1 MIVKIFYNHGLTKEF
16 DRQGVGRTV
25 RQTQTEMTMNK
36 TMMLATDHWNYQQ
49 FQNPTR
55 KRVGNYDIISGHC
68 GCVCKI
74 ALVAVP
80 NSFGTR
86 SLCQSTD
93 GEIHLCRD
101 HEIPEQEDDMWG
113 E

>member
-1 MIVKIFYNHGLTKEF
+1 
-16 DRQGVGRTV
+16 
-25 RQTQTEMTMNK
+25 MNK
-36 TMMLATDHWNYQQ
+36 TIVMDSNYSAREQ
-49 FQNPTR
+49 FVSPTR
-55 KRVGNYDIISGHC
+55 SRVGRYDMVTAKC

-74 ALVAVP
+74 ALVEVP